1 MEEWLVKIVE
11 SMYSNAQSRI
21 RVNGIFSDD
30 FNQDSVLVQL
40 ALQLR
45 EFRSGDLEEL
55 LYVDVLAIVKHLRA

>member
-21 RVNGIFSDD
+21 RVNGIFSGD
-30 FNQDSVLVQL
+30 FNQDLVQL

-55 LYVDVLAIVKHLRA
+55 LYVDGLAIVKHLRA

>member
-21 RVNGIFSDD
+21 RVNGIFSGD
-30 FNQDSVLVQL
+30 FNQDLVLVQL

-55 LYVDVLAIVKHLRA
+55 LYVDGLAIVKHLRA